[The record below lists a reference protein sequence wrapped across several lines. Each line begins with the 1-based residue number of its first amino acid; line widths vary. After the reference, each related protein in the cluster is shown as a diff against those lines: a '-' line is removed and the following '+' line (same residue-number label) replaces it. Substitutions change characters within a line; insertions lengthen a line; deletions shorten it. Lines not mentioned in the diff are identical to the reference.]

1 MSYDLAEKDADGYY
15 TDSHR
20 LLGLDGNAD
29 QNLVLTIHYKD
40 GFTRNFNYE
49 ITSDLDGFLTEAVTA
64 PWIIRIVLR
73 AGADFTAD
81 IEDWQ
86 AGPEEWIDVKPV

>member
-1 MSYDLAEKDADGYY
+1 MPIGGVGDGYVDGIALSAICSTPLPKGGEKDRYPALTTGYMSYDLAEKDADGYY

-40 GFTRNFNYE
+40 GFTRNFK
-49 ITSDLDGFLTEAVTA
+49 L
-64 PWIIRIVLR
+64 
-73 AGADFTAD
+73 
-81 IEDWQ
+81 
-86 AGPEEWIDVKPV
+86 